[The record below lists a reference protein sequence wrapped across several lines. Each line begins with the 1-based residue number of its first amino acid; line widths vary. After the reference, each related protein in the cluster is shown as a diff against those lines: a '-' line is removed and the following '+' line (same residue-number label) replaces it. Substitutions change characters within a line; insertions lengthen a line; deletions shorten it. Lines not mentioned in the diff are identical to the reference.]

1 MSLDDFSFSSVSFS
15 SEVGIVLKA
24 AFKRKQNQI
33 YLIYV
38 ERSCFNK
45 VNFFAYFFV
54 SRQKSKWGL
63 GQSPVI
69 KYLKIKN
76 ITAFTIFLS
85 CTKILNRSIFLLNQ
99 MLIYESPRFS
109 LIKKPILTY
118 ESNQQ
123 TI

>member
-54 SRQKSKWGL
+54 SRQKSEWGL
-63 GQSPVI
+63 GQSPII

-76 ITAFTIFLS
+76 INVLTIFLS
-85 CTKILNRSIFLLNQ
+85 GTNSQPF
-99 MLIYESPRFS
+99 
-109 LIKKPILTY
+109 
-118 ESNQQ
+118 
-123 TI
+123 